1 MVTKLKYSENDK
13 NQKLKYYDC
22 DTSNEFGSK
31 IKKQQNSKAQ
41 IATNLKT
48 QIVINHKN
56 SNSDKALKLKL

>member
-31 IKKQQNSKAQ
+31 IKK
-41 IATNLKT
+41 ATKLKSS
-48 QIVINHKN
+48 N
-56 SNSDKALKLKL
+56 SNKLENSNCYKP